1 MSTFDEVL
9 AKQVSRNSDQGGR
22 IAKVLQA
29 YKEGKLNPE
38 QKADFERDVSKG
50 VVILPKGETLGVE
63 IKKEPALLPV
73 ALTEAYVNNK
83 LSPQQRKDLEDDI
96 TAGLV
101 KLPALASNRI
111 PTVDP
116 SFQPSAT
123 EQGIIA
129 RAPDPNPSIGEQV
142 LGVGEAAAGFV
153 TAPVGLIGAANHFG
167 AAVARAILD
176 GSFGTKQAADL
187 IQRKAEEGAQRLTYQ
202 PQSETGQRYAH
213 AAGSKMQALVPVLPL
228 AGELAAAGRAMGAL
242 SPSVGAVASATPVAL
257 RQGVVATG
265 EALQAV
271 KPAVVQ
277 GVDTVKA
284 GAQKSLAAITPARFK
299 STAETPTPGTAASGG
314 AAGTDIATMRR
325 ANAAELGFEGDAALT
340 EGQATWKHEAQ
351 SFEKETAKSPE
362 YGEPLRERFAN
373 QQKAVRQKMDSW
385 IDESGAEAPNAVAVG
400 ESFDS
405 AIRKLAARDKAEI
418 RIAYQEAKKA
428 GEFAAPVNTSPL
440 VEFFAENKS
449 GESVAPII
457 KAAKQELLRLKGATE
472 GEGGTL
478 QAGELSLNDVQ
489 TLRRFLNKY
498 AGADPSNIYAAGELK
513 RVIDAST
520 KDAGGAFYQKANA
533 LRARFGDNF
542 ERHSIIADVLNN
554 KRGTADRKVAIENVF
569 DSIVFKNRSLDD
581 VKFAH
586 NLLMKAG
593 DEGVQAW
600 KDIQGQTLRF
610 IQDEAYKSGKRDSY
624 NNTVISLDKLNKAI
638 TKLDTSGKLD
648 FIVGKKKAEQ
658 LRLLNSIAKD
668 MFDAPVGTIN
678 TSGTAA
684 KIMAA
689 IDMMLSATSGIPV
702 PVATVLRL
710 GIKHSKDK
718 KLKARIA
725 AALKD
730 PTKKD

>member
-1 MSTFDEVL
+1 MSTFDKLKAAQDSAASEHND
-9 AKQVSRNSDQGGR
+9 K
-22 IAKVLQA
+22 IARVLQA
-29 YKEGKLNPE
+29 YKTGALSDS
-38 QKADFERDVSKG
+38 QKADFEHDVSKG
-50 VVILPKGETLGVE
+50 LIMLPKGESLGGE
-63 IKKEPALLPV
+63 IKKEPLLLPV
-73 ALTEAYVNNK
+73 ALTEAYVGNK
-83 LSPQQRKDLEDDI
+83 LTQEQRADLEHDI
-96 TAGLV
+96 AKGLV
-101 KLPALASNRI
+101 RLPALASNRI

-116 SFQPSAT
+116 AYQTAGG
-123 EQGIIA
+123 EQGLIE
-129 RAPDPNPSIGEQV
+129 RAPEPSPTLGERV
-142 LGVGEAAAGFV
+142 RGAGETALNVGTGATTGALGM
-153 TAPVGLIGAANHFG
+153 ANAFG

-187 IQRKAEEGAQRLTYQ
+187 IERKAAEGAQQLTYQ
-202 PQSETGQRYAH
+202 PATETGQRYAQ
-213 AAGSKMQALVPVLPL
+213 AAGHAMGTIVPALPL
-228 AGELAAAGRAMGAL
+228 TAELGMIGRAVGSA
-242 SPSVGAVASATPVAL
+242 SPSIGAVASATPAAL
-257 RQGVVATG
+257 RQGVAAAG
-265 EALQAV
+265 EVLQAV
-271 KPAVVQ
+271 KPAVAQ
-277 GVDTVKA
+277 GVESVKA
-284 GAQKSLAAITPARFK
+284 GAQKTLSAITPARFTTERP
-299 STAETPTPGTAASGG
+299 TAGTAASGG

-340 EGQATWKHEAQ
+340 EGQATWDHGAQ

-362 YGEPLRERFAN
+362 HGEPIRERFAN

-385 IDESGAEAPNAVAVG
+385 IDESGAEAPDALAVG
-400 ESFDS
+400 ESFDT

-418 RIAYQEAKKA
+418 RVAYQDAKKA
-428 GEFAAPVNTSPL
+428 GEFAAPVDTSPL

-457 KAAKQELLRLKGATE
+457 KAAKQELIRLKGAAE
-472 GEGGTL
+472 DEGGVL
-478 QAGELSLNDVQ
+478 QAGELNLNDVQ

-498 AGADPSNIYAAGELK
+498 AGADPSNVYAAGELK
-513 RVIDAST
+513 RVIDEST

-533 LRARFGDNF
+533 LRAKFGDNF
-542 ERHSIIADVLNN
+542 ERHSVIADVLNN

-569 DSIVFKNRSLDD
+569 DSIVFKNRSLAD

-586 NLLMKAG
+586 NLLMKSG
-593 DEGVQAW
+593 EEGVQAW
-600 KDIQGQTLRF
+600 KDIQGQTLRY
-610 IQDEAYKSGKRDSY
+610 IQDEAYKSGRRDSY

-648 FIVGKKKAEQ
+648 FIVGSRKADQ

-684 KIMAA
+684 KIMSA
-689 IDMMLSATSGIPV
+689 IDMMFSATTGIPV
-702 PVATVLRL
+702 PLATVFKM

-718 KLKARIA
+718 AIKARIA